1 MKKPKNLFT
10 WVAIFSPVL
19 ICVLLMLPRLA
30 SAQFGL
36 LDDGNTIKVSQTILS
51 GHWNPGW
58 ENNRGRFRPTYW
70 LYYALVY
77 WLVGNN
83 PQGFYITHLLL
94 FAAATAVLIYLVWT
108 ITKNPLQAWLTGIV
122 FVLSGPI
129 IENFYTLSKGEPIQ
143 VFCFALGTLWIVLF
157 NRTNDI
163 WKKGLY
169 FLGAAMLVIIAWLAK
184 ETTLVLLPISVGT
197 LVIGWGSRR
206 FRLEKVAILP
216 RLAAV
221 FAVCLAGLSF
231 FILRNHYIQVGIT
244 EMGYSSQYS
253 FQLKTMLASAVRW
266 AGWLVHDFP
275 YLAPLLLWAIGVFIL
290 NRRIDRLSWY
300 LDAIVWMVGWVII
313 FIPWVFTQD
322 YYLFP
327 FVIGSAILSGLA
339 ASQAI
344 QYLRGHGVG
353 ITIFSAICLLASL
366 LLFGIT
372 LTNNATTARMQLT
385 VDSAN
390 QEVVEYLAKN
400 TPSGGQV
407 LVNLSANSEYIPE
420 MGFHFDKL
428 YNRADINLA
437 QFTIEKPVTSQPL
450 LIVSPD
456 IKNQPLLTVR
466 IGFYEDG
473 SAERNQLLINSLAQ
487 VGIPVHIVER
497 KFTMFNI
504 DLPRLLCPFVKVH
517 RYCSVPA
524 PVVDQRELSYR
535 WFVYAYPGGQ
545 AALASSATLSEK

>member
-1 MKKPKNLFT
+1 
-10 WVAIFSPVL
+10 
-19 ICVLLMLPRLA
+19 MLPRLA

-58 ENNRGRFRPTYW
+58 ENYRGRFRPTYW
-70 LYYALVY
+70 LYYAMVY

-83 PQGFYITHLLL
+83 PQGFFITHMLL
-94 FAAATAVLIYLVWT
+94 FTATTAVLIYLVWT
-108 ITKNPLQAWLTGIV
+108 TSKIPLQAWLTGIV

-143 VFCFALGTLWIVLF
+143 VFCFALGVLWIVLL
-157 NRTNDI
+157 NRTKDI

-169 FLGAAMLVIIAWLAK
+169 FLGAATLVGIAWLAK
-184 ETTLVLLPISVGT
+184 ETTLVLLPISIGT
-197 LVIGWGSRR
+197 LVIGWGIRR
-206 FRLEKVAILP
+206 FRFGKVAILP

-221 FAVCLAGLSF
+221 SAVSLAGLSF
-231 FILRNHYIQVGIT
+231 FLLRNHYIQVGIT

-253 FQLKTMLASAVRW
+253 FQMKALLASAVRW

-275 YLAPLLLWAIGVFIL
+275 YLAPLLLWVIVVIIL
-290 NRRIDRLSWY
+290 NRRIDRFSWY
-300 LDAIVWMVGWVII
+300 LDTTVWMAGWIMI

-322 YYLFP
+322 YYIYP
-327 FVIGSAILSGLA
+327 FVIGSALLSGLA

-344 QYLRGHGVG
+344 LYLRGHGAG
-353 ITIFSAICLLASL
+353 ITIFSAACLLASL
-366 LLFGIT
+366 LLFGTT
-372 LTNNATTARMQLT
+372 LANNVTTARMQLT

-407 LVNLSANSEYIPE
+407 LVNLNANSEYIPE

-428 YNRADINLA
+428 YNRPDINLA
-437 QFTIEKPVTSQPL
+437 QFTVEKLVTSQPS

-456 IKNQPLLTVR
+456 VKNQPLLTVR
-466 IGFYEDG
+466 MGFYEEG
-473 SAERNQLLINSLAQ
+473 SAERNQLLINSLARA
-487 VGIPVHIVER
+487 GIPVHIVER
-497 KFTMFNI
+497 KFKMFNI
-504 DLPRLLCPFVKVH
+504 DLPRLLCPFVQVH
-517 RYCSVPA
+517 RYCSVSA
-524 PVVDQRELSYR
+524 PVVNQRELSYR

-545 AALASSATLSEK
+545 AALASSSTLSEK